1 MYELGLSGTI
11 DTGKGKPL
19 ISSTS
24 LGSVIQRALYC
35 KKWTCIRFVPR
46 TSFTQDMYILL
57 FDFKSV
63 YCLSTCFVY
72 CLSTLLCLWFGNS
85 CLFMVCQLLY
95 FYPLSTLVYLS
106 FVNSFSFI
114 VCELFFHLLVPWRI
128 TSPAVYNNFTYVLV
142 LDFMTLK
149 S

>member
-1 MYELGLSGTI
+1 
-11 DTGKGKPL
+11 
-19 ISSTS
+19 
-24 LGSVIQRALYC
+24 
-35 KKWTCIRFVPR
+35 
-46 TSFTQDMYILL
+46 
-57 FDFKSV
+57 
-63 YCLSTCFVY
+63 
-72 CLSTLLCLWFGNS
+72 
-85 CLFMVCQLLY
+85 MVCQLLY